1 MTGRWFS
8 LVTLVSS
15 THKIDCHDVTKILLK
30 VALNIITL
38 TLTLYL
44 KYFQILAN
52 DNTDRITPSRLQFN
66 PSRATSRIDFDPMD
80 EEGIEGQI
88 SAREPLQNREYMSKD
103 MYDSKYGKQISL
115 RKRTKTPIDKV
126 IYLQR
131 YEKLHIFFLL
141 VLAMI

>member
-1 MTGRWFS
+1 M
-8 LVTLVSS
+8 
-15 THKIDCHDVTKILLK
+15 
-30 VALNIITL
+30 ALNIITL

-80 EEGIEGQI
+80 EEEIEGQI

-131 YEKLHIFFLL
+131 YEKLHIFWYMFSPRNS
-141 VLAMI
+141 